1 MPVNTR
7 GVHLIIRVA
16 LDTRLP
22 ASYGPDRHYPPQLQ
36 HQATCIFQ
44 RSLVQ
49 TLAEN
54 PGFSNSE
61 SPLFSLSETI
71 DLCIRTKLRMCG
83 TFLHDRTRQE
93 SSIERHRTCLAAPVH
108 PCTRGIPFIPQ
119 GTLST
124 SSWSHLVL
132 NISASGRKVPH
143 SLSFPNNHRFS
154 TSES

>member
-1 MPVNTR
+1 M
-7 GVHLIIRVA
+7 IIGEAKAMRYLPSRRAYVQDKVRPGTGREGALGYERYAAGAWMHRSGQARPVA

-83 TFLHDRTRQE
+83 TFLPDLLRQE
-93 SSIERHRTCLAAPVH
+93 SRM
-108 PCTRGIPFIPQ
+108 
-119 GTLST
+119 
-124 SSWSHLVL
+124 
-132 NISASGRKVPH
+132 SATWMMR
-143 SLSFPNNHRFS
+143 
-154 TSES
+154 